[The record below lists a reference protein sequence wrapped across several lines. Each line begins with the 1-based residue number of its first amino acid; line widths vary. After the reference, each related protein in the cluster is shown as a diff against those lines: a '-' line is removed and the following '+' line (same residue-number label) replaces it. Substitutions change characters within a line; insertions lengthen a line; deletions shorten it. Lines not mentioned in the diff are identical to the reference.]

1 MKPWAFDRL
10 VSTLRYFGAFPIVGD
25 WGWVQQW
32 LGTRAVVNWSD
43 PTLLDAMPPIAV
55 VFGAC
60 GEVGR
65 RVTRSLLDQGWRV
78 WAVGADQAR
87 LPTNPNLIWLGQDW
101 AAAPFDRA
109 QAIVACE
116 AVGGSIE
123 PVIDRAAQL
132 NRDRATESPILFDF
146 RQPDADLGQVW
157 GAIDDVVMGGVSS
170 SNFRLLHGSALFA
183 GQVST
188 ENSGGFASVRTR
200 NFDRPLNLA
209 AFEGIELRLKGD
221 GQRYKLIL
229 RGESRWD
236 GVGYCASFD
245 TVYNIWQTVRIPF
258 RQLQAVFRA
267 RTLPEA
273 PEFDASSLQAMQ
285 LMLSKFEYDGAL
297 NPRFQAGAFSLELE
311 TIRVYGDR
319 PRLTFVLC
327 GGLPETADYL
337 QGSGLRQVVAPSST
351 TTNTTTN
358 EPIDPARAAS
368 LAQDC
373 LRAIGARAGQEAD

>member
-1 MKPWAFDRL
+1 MAPWAFDRL

-43 PTLLDAMPPIAV
+43 PTLTDETSPIAV
-55 VFGAC
+55 VLGAC

-65 RVTRSLLDQGWRV
+65 RVTRSLLERGFRV
-78 WAVGADQAR
+78 WAVGRDRAR
-87 LPTNPNLIWLGQDW
+87 LPTDPNLTWLGTDW
-101 AAAPFDRA
+101 AAAPVDRA
-109 QAIVACE
+109 RAIVACE
-116 AVGGSIE
+116 AVGGSLE
-123 PVIDRAAQL
+123 QAIDRAVQAD
-132 NRDRATESPILFDF
+132 RDRTTNSPILFDF
-146 RQPDADLGQVW
+146 RQPDADLAHVW

-170 SNFRLLHGSALFA
+170 SNFRLLNGSALFA
-183 GQVST
+183 GLVST

-209 AFEGIELRLKGD
+209 SFQGIELRLKGD

-258 RQLQAVFRA
+258 SQLQAVFRA
-267 RTLPEA
+267 RTLPDA
-273 PEFDASSLQAMQ
+273 PRFDGSGLQAMQ

-297 NPRFQAGAFSLELE
+297 NPRFQAGSFALEIE

-319 PRLTFVLC
+319 PRVTVVLC
-327 GGLPETADYL
+327 GGSPETADYL
-337 QGSGLRQVVAPSST
+337 QGSGLSHVVVATPGASS
-351 TTNTTTN
+351 
-358 EPIDPARAAS
+358 EPIDPALAAS
-368 LAQDC
+368 LSQDC
-373 LRAIGARAGQEAD
+373 LRAIGVVS